1 MQRRPDQTGH
11 IATTRDITTEHTA
24 ILPSSE
30 GSQPPS
36 QPQLQPPTSGDLP
49 PVKIA
54 PPAMRP
60 DGGLTTYIGEP
71 GQALHTADAARA
83 AQARAQRD
91 VAALAGSLAEMAAQL
106 HEHARHLEQ
115 FVEGSF
121 STDLG
126 DPRTRLLSRSLELTR
141 QADLRLARLGET
153 LRHLTASV
161 QSAQSNLDA
170 LRQERERLSTLYSI
184 AQDLNTS
191 LDLEDVLGQVM
202 ARLIEVVHAERGFL
216 MLWDE
221 PAGTLRFRAARGANG
236 ETLGEGDFNISS
248 GVIQNVWQSQ
258 QPLLT
263 VDARDDA
270 RLAEH
275 VSIVAYGIRS
285 VMCAPLR
292 VHGHGV
298 GIVYVDSR
306 AQTALFDIAHLDLL
320 AAFCN
325 QAAIAIDNARL
336 FADLRRTIR
345 EISAMKAYMDDIFA
359 SIASGVVSADTH
371 GAVTTFNR
379 AAERI
384 FGLAGEQALGQ
395 PYQQALASLG
405 DAELAEILRGAM
417 MERRETLGH
426 EVTRQFPQRG
436 EVHLRLNV
444 SPLRSDEGT
453 GASLGVAMVVDDL
466 TELRRSQRQAEEISQ
481 LFGRY
486 VHPAVVRQLLAD
498 PSAVNLGGETR
509 EISVVFADI
518 RGYTPL
524 AERLAPYELVRVLNA
539 HLHVL
544 TEAIWREEGTLTM
557 FIGDAVMAIFNAP
570 LPQPDHARRA
580 VRAAWAMR
588 QALETSSSA
597 PITGNLT
604 SGPFPSERGE
614 MEAVQYGIGVHTGL
628 AVVGNIG
635 ARDRMQNYTAI
646 GDAVNTA
653 QRLQASASANDILLS
668 AATYLEVAPYIQ
680 AHELA
685 PMTLKGKTRPLSVY
699 QLDGLR

>member
-1 MQRRPDQTGH
+1 MQRRPDQTGQTPQH
-11 IATTRDITTEHTA
+11 HDIATEHTA
-24 ILPSSE
+24 ILPSTS
-30 GSQPPS
+30 GPQQPPI
-36 QPQLQPPTSGDLP
+36 SGDLP
-49 PVKIA
+49 PVPIA

-71 GQALHTADAARA
+71 GQALHTADAAHA
-83 AQARAQRD
+83 AQERAQRD
-91 VAALAGSLAEMAAQL
+91 VSALAGSLAELAAQL

-115 FVEGSF
+115 FVEGSL
-121 STDLG
+121 STDLA
-126 DPRTRLLSRSLELTR
+126 DPRTHLLSRSLELTR

-153 LRHLTASV
+153 LRHLTESV
-161 QSAQSNLDA
+161 RAAQSNLDA

-221 PAGTLRFRAARGANG
+221 AAGTLQFRAARGADG
-236 ETLGEGDFNISS
+236 RTLAEDDFNISS
-248 GVIQNVWQSQ
+248 GVTQNVWLSQ

-263 VDARDDA
+263 VDAQDDVA
-270 RLAEH
+270 LRER

-306 AQTALFDIAHLDLL
+306 AQSALFDMAHLDLL

-359 SIASGVVSADTH
+359 SIASGVVSADTR

-384 FGLAGEQALGQ
+384 FGLAGDQALGQ
-395 PYQQALASLG
+395 PYQAVLANLG

-426 EVTRQFPQRG
+426 EVTRQLPQRG

-453 GASLGVAMVVDDL
+453 GESLGVAMVVDDL
-466 TELRRSQRQAEEISQ
+466 TELRRSQRQAEEIQ
-481 LFGRY
+481 RLFGRY

-524 AERLAPYELVRVLNA
+524 AERLAPDALVRVLNA
-539 HLHVL
+539 YLHVL
-544 TEAIWREEGTLTM
+544 TEAIWCE
-557 FIGDAVMAIFNAP
+557 
-570 LPQPDHARRA
+570 
-580 VRAAWAMR
+580 
-588 QALETSSSA
+588 
-597 PITGNLT
+597 
-604 SGPFPSERGE
+604 
-614 MEAVQYGIGVHTGL
+614 
-628 AVVGNIG
+628 
-635 ARDRMQNYTAI
+635 
-646 GDAVNTA
+646 
-653 QRLQASASANDILLS
+653 
-668 AATYLEVAPYIQ
+668 
-680 AHELA
+680 
-685 PMTLKGKTRPLSVY
+685 
-699 QLDGLR
+699 